1 MANIKSAKKR
11 VLTAAKKRA
20 RNKARVSRLRSAVK
34 KYGQAD
40 AKKKDALPQTHSE
53 IDRAR
58 AKGVIHSNA
67 AARYKS
73 RLAKKAVAASS
84 SRRERRLRSGVCAPA
99 AAHRPVG
106 SPGCGGLDRPA
117 DPLPPR
123 SLPRRAPPP
132 LWSSYFGRRARQPRR

>member
-11 VLTAAKKRA
+11 VLTSAGKRA

-40 AKKKDALPQTHSE
+40 EAKKKEFLPATHAA

-58 AKGVIHSNA
+58 SKGVIHRNA

-73 RLAKKAVAASS
+73 RLAKKAAK
-84 SRRERRLRSGVCAPA
+84 
-99 AAHRPVG
+99 
-106 SPGCGGLDRPA
+106 
-117 DPLPPR
+117 
-123 SLPRRAPPP
+123 
-132 LWSSYFGRRARQPRR
+132 